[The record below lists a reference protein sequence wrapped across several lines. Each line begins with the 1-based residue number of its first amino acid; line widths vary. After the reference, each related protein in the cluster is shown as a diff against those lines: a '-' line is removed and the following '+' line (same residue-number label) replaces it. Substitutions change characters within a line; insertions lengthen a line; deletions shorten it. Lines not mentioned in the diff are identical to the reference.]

1 MLEFIV
7 LGENPGTT
15 IVLSFWQVVEL
26 GLLFAALVFFGME
39 RRHQRTLRETLQEI
53 INRRAL

>member
-1 MLEFIV
+1 M
-7 LGENPGTT
+7 LGEIPGTS

-26 GLLFAALVFFGME
+26 GLLFAALVFLRLE
-39 RRHQRTLRETLQEI
+39 RHHQRTLRETLQEI